1 MSKMNLEY
9 YKGSDQYSDG
19 DVEER
24 ILKDVRRFRSGY
36 GSADRDVK
44 EGQADAAK
52 TFGKAEASE
61 GFETALA
68 DSLVGESCARENE
81 ADAFAYLYHLSP
93 VRQNILSWYPFRKD
107 ADALEI
113 GAGPGAITGL
123 LCRKLS
129 SVTSVDLSKRR
140 CEINFERHRE
150 LDNLNIM
157 VGNLN
162 DMKFPGL
169 FDYVV
174 LNGVFEYAASFT
186 EGETPYRTFL
196 RKCMGFLKEDGV
208 LLVAIEN
215 RLGLKY
221 FSGAPEDHTGNY
233 MEGLM
238 GYRKGSGVR
247 TFSRGEWRELAED
260 CGAEISRIYYPY
272 PDYKFPSEVFT
283 DESLRADSF
292 DRNNWNFS
300 GRRLRLFEE
309 SGVAKALQKE
319 GILGSFMN
327 SFLLEIRKKSGQD
340 GTCAARR
347 ADKAS
352 EDRVIY
358 AKMNADRGRRFR
370 IQTLVLEKSDGSREV
385 VKQPLTPEAAGH
397 LRRMRLHEPE
407 EPVGRI
413 PLGGQNRAVF
423 MLAGR
428 ERGRSLVYP
437 YLSGENLGTLIA
449 SAAGRKDAGTV
460 KKLTDALWDLLLC
473 RQIPDEG
480 NSGSAPRGI
489 AESPDFREVFGQDTV
504 EDPGPMVC
512 PANIDLIFDN
522 IFLDGTDR
530 QVPGASSGTASGA
543 SSGTAGGAF
552 IIDGEWIFDFPV
564 PARFI
569 LWRTINELYSCHRE
583 LETTLPEQELLSEY
597 GIGPRDAQTFWTW
610 ADHFEK
616 RYVEANGLARYA
628 RPVREADLRDIHTF
642 AGKVRMTATL
652 YLDRGQGFSEKDA
665 VVRQVSIGK
674 GGQFEAEFVLP
685 EPENVRSVRF
695 DPLEGSPCVCALS
708 SEEGDLR
715 PLNASFAR
723 KKKETGRVCEFL
735 TADPSYILKIRGKMP
750 SIVRVTGKVKL
761 QSREWALDRA
771 AGLLSRYQRIFRLW

>member
-1 MSKMNLEY
+1 
-9 YKGSDQYSDG
+9 
-19 DVEER
+19 
-24 ILKDVRRFRSGY
+24 
-36 GSADRDVK
+36 
-44 EGQADAAK
+44 
-52 TFGKAEASE
+52 
-61 GFETALA
+61 
-68 DSLVGESCARENE
+68 
-81 ADAFAYLYHLSP
+81 
-93 VRQNILSWYPFRKD
+93 
-107 ADALEI
+107 
-113 GAGPGAITGL
+113 
-123 LCRKLS
+123 
-129 SVTSVDLSKRR
+129 
-140 CEINFERHRE
+140 
-150 LDNLNIM
+150 
-157 VGNLN
+157 
-162 DMKFPGL
+162 
-169 FDYVV
+169 
-174 LNGVFEYAASFT
+174 
-186 EGETPYRTFL
+186 
-196 RKCMGFLKEDGV
+196 
-208 LLVAIEN
+208 
-215 RLGLKY
+215 
-221 FSGAPEDHTGNY
+221 
-233 MEGLM
+233 
-238 GYRKGSGVR
+238 
-247 TFSRGEWRELAED
+247 
-260 CGAEISRIYYPY
+260 
-272 PDYKFPSEVFT
+272 
-283 DESLRADSF
+283 
-292 DRNNWNFS
+292 
-300 GRRLRLFEE
+300 
-309 SGVAKALQKE
+309 
-319 GILGSFMN
+319 
-327 SFLLEIRKKSGQD
+327 
-340 GTCAARR
+340 
-347 ADKAS
+347 
-352 EDRVIY
+352 
-358 AKMNADRGRRFR
+358 
-370 IQTLVLEKSDGSREV
+370 
-385 VKQPLTPEAAGH
+385 
-397 LRRMRLHEPE
+397 
-407 EPVGRI
+407 
-413 PLGGQNRAVF
+413 

-473 RQIPDEG
+473 RQIPEEG
-480 NSGSAPRGI
+480 NSGSTPRGI
-489 AESPDFREVFGQDTV
+489 TESPDFREVFGQDTV

-530 QVPGASSGTASGA
+530 QVPGASSGTATGA

-564 PARFI
+564 PARYI

-642 AGKVRMTATL
+642 SGKVRMTATL

-771 AGLLSRYQRIFRLW
+771 ACLL